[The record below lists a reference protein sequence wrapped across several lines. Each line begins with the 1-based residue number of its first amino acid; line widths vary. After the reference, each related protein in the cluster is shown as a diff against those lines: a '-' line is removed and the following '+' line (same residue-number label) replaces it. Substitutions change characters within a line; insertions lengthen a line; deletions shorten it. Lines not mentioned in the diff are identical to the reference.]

1 VFGGFLAVMPALST
15 LFFGAKNQAA
25 NYGVLFT
32 GYGLGAIV
40 ALFAGAFVRTETG
53 SYLDAF
59 YLSAFLAVIGIAL
72 SLSVR
77 PPKPVAVKVERPIP
91 AQA

>member
-1 VFGGFLAVMPALST
+1 MPALST
-15 LFFGAKNQAA
+15 LFFGSKNQAA

-40 ALFAGAFVRTETG
+40 ALFVGAFVRTQWGT
-53 SYLDAF
+53 YVYAF
-59 YLSAFLAVIGIAL
+59 YLSAFLAVVGIVL

-77 PPKPVAVKVERPIP
+77 PPKPVAVKLEGPVA